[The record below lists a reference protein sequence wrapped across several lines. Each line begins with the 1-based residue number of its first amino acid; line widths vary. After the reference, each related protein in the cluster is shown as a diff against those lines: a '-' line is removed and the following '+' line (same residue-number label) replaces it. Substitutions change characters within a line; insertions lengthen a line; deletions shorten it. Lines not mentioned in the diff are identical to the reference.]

1 MKKLLL
7 VSLFAAAFFLANAQV
22 TISSNLLD
30 DQDGWIHIKLTD
42 TISQQTYFDSLVY
55 VAPDIAVFNQSFILP
70 SSVFRCEVLNISE
83 NMELPVA
90 KLSNGTIVE
99 CQEEI
104 EQIIFSN

>member
-7 VSLFAAAFFLANAQV
+7 VSLFAAGSFFANAQV
-22 TISSNLLD
+22 TISSNVTDGLD
-30 DQDGWIHIKLTD
+30 AWIHIKLTD
-42 TISQQTYFDSLVY
+42 TISQQIYFDSLVY
-55 VAPDIAVFNQSFILP
+55 IQPSIAMFNQSFDLP

-99 CQEEI
+99 CEEEI